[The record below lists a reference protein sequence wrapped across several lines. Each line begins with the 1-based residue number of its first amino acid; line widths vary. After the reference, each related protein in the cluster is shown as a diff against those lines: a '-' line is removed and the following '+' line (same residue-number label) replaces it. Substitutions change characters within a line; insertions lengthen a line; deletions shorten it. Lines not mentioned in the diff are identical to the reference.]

1 MAWDKGT
8 LVLEDGRTVDA
19 QMPVIVSASRSTDI
33 PTFYSDW
40 FFHRLKVGY
49 SAWTNPFNGKKSY
62 VSYEKTKFIVFWSK
76 NPRPLLNHLDELK
89 EKGIECYIQYT
100 LNDYENERL
109 EKAVRPLTER
119 IETFKL
125 LVDKLGKGSVVW
137 RFDPLILTE
146 TIGGDDLIRKI
157 EHIGDNLFG
166 YTEKLVFSFA
176 DIASYRK
183 VKSNLEKNNVPYIE
197 WDETTMLEFASK
209 LSELNKKWNY
219 ELATCGEKIDISQ
232 FGIEHNHCVDDR
244 LIVRLGYRS
253 PELMKFLGAEIWQGQ
268 PIQQDLFAIEETQ
281 PIPEDA
287 ILLDNGKYAII
298 NKNNKDKGQREFC
311 GCMKSKDIGE
321 YNTCPHLCE
330 YCYANTSKEAAVRN
344 YKQHRDNPLSETIT
358 GK

>member
-8 LVLEDGRTVDA
+8 LVLEDRRTIDA

-33 PTFYSDW
+33 PAFYSDW

-76 NPRPLLNHLDELK
+76 NPRPLLTHLDELK
-89 EKGIECYIQYT
+89 EKGIGCYIQYT
-100 LNDYENERL
+100 LNDYEKERL
-109 EKAVRPLTER
+109 EKGVRPLTER

-146 TIGGDDLIRKI
+146 TIGVDDLIRKI
-157 EHIGDNLFG
+157 EYIGDNLFG

-253 PELMKFLGAEIWQGQ
+253 PELMKFLGAEIWQEQ

-330 YCYANTSKEAAVRN
+330 YCYANTSKEVAVRN

>member
-1 MAWDKGT
+1 
-8 LVLEDGRTVDA
+8 
-19 QMPVIVSASRSTDI
+19 
-33 PTFYSDW
+33 
-40 FFHRLKVGY
+40 
-49 SAWTNPFNGKKSY
+49 
-62 VSYEKTKFIVFWSK
+62 
-76 NPRPLLNHLDELK
+76 
-89 EKGIECYIQYT
+89 
-100 LNDYENERL
+100 
-109 EKAVRPLTER
+109 
-119 IETFKL
+119 

-137 RFDPLILTE
+137 RFDPLILTQ
-146 TIGGDDLIRKI
+146 TIGVDDLLRKS
-157 EHIGDNLFG
+157 EYIGDSLFG

-183 VKSNLEKNNVPYIE
+183 VKTNLEKNNIPYIE

-281 PIPEDA
+281 PIPEDV

-321 YNTCPHLCE
+321 YDTCPHLCE
-330 YCYANTSKEAAVRN
+330 YCYANTSKDTAVRN
-344 YKQHRDNPLSETIT
+344 YKQHMDNPLSETIT

>member
-8 LVLEDGRTVDA
+8 LILEDGRTVDA

-33 PTFYSDW
+33 PAFYSDW

-89 EKGIECYIQYT
+89 EKGIGCYIQYT

-137 RFDPLILTE
+137 RFDPLILTQ
-146 TIGGDDLIRKI
+146 TIGVDDLLRKI
-157 EHIGDNLFG
+157 EYIGDSLFG

-183 VKSNLEKNNVPYIE
+183 VKTNLEKNNVPYIE

-219 ELATCGEKIDISQ
+219 KLATCGEKIDISQ
-232 FGIEHNHCVDDR
+232 FGIEHNHCVDDK

-268 PIQQDLFAIEETQ
+268 PIQQNLFAIEETQ
-281 PIPEDA
+281 QIPEDA
-287 ILLDNGKYAII
+287 ILLNNGKYAII

-330 YCYANTSKEAAVRN
+330 YCYANTSKETAVRN
-344 YKQHRDNPLSETIT
+344 YKQHMDNPLSETIT